1 MRTAFVYDESKR
13 PMNFVEGAFTMIT
26 KEELLTLLR
35 QEVVPA
41 LGCTEPVC
49 VALAAADAHHAI
61 GGDIVSIKME
71 VNPGIYKNGM
81 SVGIPG
87 FSRVGLKYAAALGGC
102 HSNPEKGHQ
111 LLEDITDQ
119 VSTDAIQ
126 MVEEHHVIV
135 MIKHDET
142 QLYARAEVITTA
154 GIGIS
159 EIRGT
164 HSNIIFTK
172 RNNQVLLEKPYTAGS
187 EDDLHARLKPMTVAE
202 IKAVVDQCSQ
212 EELAFMLDGMDMN
225 EKLADFGL
233 ENQLGI
239 GIASALKN
247 ADILGDG
254 LAARAMLRVASSAEG
269 RMSGCPY
276 AVMSSAGSGNHGI
289 TAIIP
294 VVEMARHLGSSQ
306 EQLEKALAFS
316 HALNV
321 YIKLF
326 TGKLSATCGCGVSA
340 ATAAA
345 AAMVWLMGG
354 TDEQIGKAIIDMSGN
369 LTGMIC
375 DGGKIGCALKL
386 ATATNAAMMCA
397 YLAMSDVV
405 LQPSDGICDATP
417 EQAIRNMGRVSTP
430 GMVETDKTILDIMM
444 EKDQNA

>member
-1 MRTAFVYDESKR
+1 MRTAFVYDEGKR
-13 PMNFVEGAFTMIT
+13 PTNFGEGAFTMIT

-41 LGCTEPVC
+41 LGCTESVC

-102 HSNPEKGHQ
+102 LSNPEKGLQ

-239 GIASALKN
+239 GIASALKH